1 MRIVLDTNVLI
12 SALIRDGKPRELLD
26 MLFRKHHTLILSR
39 PIIEEFSRAAA
50 DQRIKHYADSEE
62 VVRFL
67 RTLVAGGLLVTLT
80 SRFKVLNTPD
90 DLILRTAY
98 DGKAHIIVTGDKHL
112 LELASFKGIKIL
124 TVSEAMQYL

>member
-12 SALIRDGKPRELLD
+12 SALIRDGKPREFLDLL
-26 MLFRKHHTLILSR
+26 LAEHHTLILSR
-39 PIIEEFSRAAA
+39 PIIEEFSRVAA
-50 DQRIKHYADSEE
+50 DQRIRPYTDSEE

-67 RTLVAGGLLVTLT
+67 RKLVAEASLVSLT

-90 DLILRTAY
+90 DLVLRTAH
-98 DGKAHIIVTGDKHL
+98 DGKAHMIVTGDKHL
-112 LELASFKGIKIL
+112 LELASFKGFKIL